1 MISKAHDSSAAIKTI
16 AMAVTPQEE
25 QKKLHRQKAIQRD
38 EVGIQM
44 LLIRGMPKRVI
55 LLLLYFCV
63 PLNRQAT
70 MAGQKT
76 TIPIHCTSLTLR
88 I

>member
-1 MISKAHDSSAAIKTI
+1 MISKSHDSSAAIKTI
-16 AMAVTPQEE
+16 AMALTPPEK
-25 QKKLHRQKAIQRD
+25 KKLHRQQTIQRD

-44 LLIRGMPKRVI
+44 LLIRGMPKRII

-63 PLNRQAT
+63 PPNRQAM

-76 TIPIHCTSLTLR
+76 AISIHCTSPT
-88 I
+88 